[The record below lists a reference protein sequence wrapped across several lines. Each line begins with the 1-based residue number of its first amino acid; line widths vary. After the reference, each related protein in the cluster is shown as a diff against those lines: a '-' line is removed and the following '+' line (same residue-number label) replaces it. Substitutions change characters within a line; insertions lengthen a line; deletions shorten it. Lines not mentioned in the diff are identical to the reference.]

1 MTGSGSWKTFLKW
14 CGKAARKYRWAIPFI
29 FLLLV
34 IIYYPSGNIFQ
45 EPSSTVF
52 LDRDG
57 NLLGAKIAADQQWR
71 FPERKEV
78 PEKFRKAILN
88 YEDRYF
94 YYHPGFNPISIIR
107 AVIQNI
113 KKGKIVSG
121 GSTIS
126 MQVIR
131 LARKNKQRTVK
142 EKLIEILLAFR
153 LELTH
158 SKDEIL
164 ALYASHAPFGGNT
177 IGLDAAAWRYF
188 GIFPGNLSWAEAA
201 TLAVLPN
208 SPALIYPGRNQS
220 KLLAK
225 RNRLLDQLFYSGII
239 DQNTC
244 ELAKAENLPQKPFPL
259 PQLATHLL
267 ERAIKEGQLGK
278 RILTT
283 LNLRMQ
289 EKVMEILLL
298 HYPQLIIH
306 S

>member
-1 MTGSGSWKTFLKW
+1 MIGSGSWKTFLKRV
-14 CGKAARKYRWAIPFI
+14 GKAIRKYRWAFPFI

-34 IIYYPSGNIFQ
+34 IVYYPTGNIFH
-45 EPSSTVF
+45 EPLSTVF

-71 FPERKEV
+71 FPEREKV
-78 PEKFRKAILN
+78 PEKFRKAILT

-107 AVIQNI
+107 AVFQNI

-142 EKLIEILLAFR
+142 EKLIEILQAFR

-158 SKDEIL
+158 SKEEIL
-164 ALYASHAPFGGNT
+164 GLYTSHAPFGGNT
-177 IGLDAAAWRYF
+177 VGLDAAAWRYF
-188 GIFPGNLSWAEAA
+188 GIFPENLSWAEAA
-201 TLAVLPN
+201 TMAVLPN
-208 SPALIYPGRNQS
+208 SPALIYPGKNQA
-220 KLLAK
+220 KLLVK
-225 RNRLLDQLFYSGII
+225 RNRLLDQLFRSGVI

-244 ELAKAENLPQKPFPL
+244 ELAKAETLPQKPFPL
-259 PQLATHLL
+259 PQLAPHLL
-267 ERAIKEGQLGK
+267 ERAVKEGQLGK
-278 RILTT
+278 RIITT
-283 LNLRMQ
+283 LNVRMQ
-289 EKVMEILLL
+289 EKVREILLL
-298 HYPQLIIH
+298 HYP
-306 S
+306 